1 MRIIRV
7 VLVLSLAVVLV
18 LVALANRSMVTV
30 NLFPAQFGKYLG
42 GQWSL
47 TMPLFLVVFLGI
59 ALGLVIGLVWEYLR
73 EARLRSESNRRAHR
87 VASLENEVGHLRQ
100 THAAPRDEVLAILD
114 APEPRRA
121 PSKAGAAALPSS
133 PAAPA
138 PQGAALPAPSR

>member
-1 MRIIRV
+1 MRIIRL
-7 VLVLSLAVVLV
+7 VLVLALAVVLV

-73 EARLRSESNRRAHR
+73 ESRLRSESSRRAHR

-100 THAAPRDEVLAILD
+100 THSAPRDEVLAILD
-114 APEPRRA
+114 APSAQAASKPSAA
-121 PSKAGAAALPSS
+121 PSSATSL
-133 PAAPA
+133 AAPT
-138 PQGAALPAPSR
+138 R